1 MGLEILFIGLNQI
14 GASIGVALADQLLEM
29 RRVGYDSDGQQ
40 ARRVRQAGAVDHL
53 VSHPRKASEVADVV
67 ILSTPT
73 VDVRD
78 YLEMLG
84 AKLKP
89 NAVVLDTSPLKVPS
103 AAWAEEL
110 LPEDR
115 HYIGITPIV
124 GPAALLTEVPDHQV
138 PCADLFHGGLMAI
151 VIPPKT
157 PELAVTVALRFAAIL
172 GATPFFIDP
181 VEHDAVIATVEG
193 LPSLICAALMNMA
206 AEAKNWRELQRM
218 AGSLFANATQFNPS
232 QTPKIQGGTLFLN
245 QEIVLTRIDALLEE
259 LQRLRALMAAEDS
272 KALIDYLTKATT
284 TRDAWLTIRQHGDW
298 ASQEFQ
304 RVKPVEKPGFL
315 SNLFGIK
322 PRRPKER
329 K

>member
-1 MGLEILFIGLNQI
+1 MGLEIFFIGLNQI
-14 GASIGVALADQLLEM
+14 GASIGLALADQELEV

-53 VSHPRKASEVADVV
+53 VSHPRKASDVADVV
-67 ILSTPT
+67 VLSTPI

-89 NAVVLDTSPLKVPS
+89 NAVVLDTSPIKVPS

-124 GPAALLTEVPDHQV
+124 GPAALLAETSNPQV
-138 PCADLFHGGLMAI
+138 PRADLFHGGLMAI

-157 PELAVTVALRFAAIL
+157 PEFAVTVAIRFAAIL

-218 AGSLFANATQFNPS
+218 AGSLFANATQFHPS
-232 QTPKIQGGTLFLN
+232 QTPKIQGVTHFLN

-259 LQRLRALMAAEDS
+259 LQGLRALIAAEDS
-272 KALIDYLTKATT
+272 KELTDYLAKAAA
-284 TRDAWLTIRQHGDW
+284 TRDSWLTIRQHGDW
-298 ASQEFQ
+298 AGQDFQ
-304 RVKPVEKPGFL
+304 RVTKVEKRGLL
-315 SNLFGIK
+315 SSLFGIK